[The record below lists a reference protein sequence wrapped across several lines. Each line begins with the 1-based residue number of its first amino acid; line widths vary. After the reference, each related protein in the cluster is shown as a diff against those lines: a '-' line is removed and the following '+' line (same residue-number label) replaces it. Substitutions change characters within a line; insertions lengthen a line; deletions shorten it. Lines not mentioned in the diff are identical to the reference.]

1 MLSCRQA
8 GSYGKHGLKD
18 NVAAM
23 KPFFNNA
30 NMQMQMLKLIQ
41 DLVNHLRASICGF
54 VGVIASFVGWIE
66 NSRLATLLGLVLTQD
81 STLLDSGLACLF
93 FLTRSASI
101 LAC

>member
-81 STLLDSGLACLF
+81 STLLDSAWLVYF
-93 FLTRSASI
+93 FFN
-101 LAC
+101 